1 MAAVK
6 SGDTVH
12 IHYTGTLLD
21 GTVFD
26 SSDGREPLSF
36 EVGAGQVIPGL
47 DRELPD
53 MEVGVEKTVTIPCV
67 DAYGPISPA
76 MRQDVPRSQ
85 IPADI
90 PTEPGTQLSM
100 QGPNGQMLPVTIVAA
115 TEEAITLDANH
126 PLAGQDLTFKFT
138 VEKIG

>member
-1 MAAVK
+1 
-6 SGDTVH
+6 
-12 IHYTGTLLD
+12 LLD

-26 SSDGREPLSF
+26 SSDGRDPLSF

-47 DRELPD
+47 DRELPG
-53 MEVGVEKTVTIPCV
+53 MEVGEEKTAKIPCA
-67 DAYGPISPA
+67 DAYGPINPA
-76 MRQDVPRSQ
+76 LRQDVPRGQ

-138 VEKIG
+138 VERIG